1 MDVASKKELALSF
14 LNDLANMRPD
24 RLQQIIGQAVG
35 EDLAS
40 VMFGY
45 SQQVMNSDPA
55 KSMEN
60 SSSLMILG
68 YLIRVHEEGGI
79 PPETPPV

>member
-1 MDVASKKELALSF
+1 MDVTSKRELALSF
-14 LNDLANMRPD
+14 LTDLANMRPD
-24 RLQQIIGQAVG
+24 RLQQIIGDAVG
-35 EDLAS
+35 EELAS

-45 SQQVMNSDPA
+45 SRQVMNSDPN
-55 KSMEN
+55 KQMEN
-60 SSSLMILG
+60 ASSLMILG